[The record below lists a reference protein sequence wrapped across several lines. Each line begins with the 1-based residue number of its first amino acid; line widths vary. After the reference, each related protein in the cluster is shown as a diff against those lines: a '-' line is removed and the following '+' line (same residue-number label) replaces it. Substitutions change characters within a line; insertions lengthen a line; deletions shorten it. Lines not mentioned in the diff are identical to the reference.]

1 MPVSSTP
8 CNAVSMMTI
17 TQGLA
22 VAAVLAGAA
31 VGLAG
36 PASAD
41 PVDGSYT
48 ATMIDGGGIKKDGSM
63 ATFTLTSSC
72 GPDCINLNTG
82 SGSPFDLHRQG
93 NAWTG
98 TVEACTWTLDNSSL
112 VITRACPDQPNIV
125 IGLTKN
131 G

>member
-1 MPVSSTP
+1 MR
-8 CNAVSMMTI
+8 TI
-17 TQGLA
+17 TRGLA
-22 VAAVLAGAA
+22 TGIVLAGAA
-31 VGLAG
+31 VGLAS

-48 ATMIDGGGIKKDGSM
+48 ATMLDGGGVKKDGSTT
-63 ATFTLTSSC
+63 TFTLTSC

-82 SGSPFDLHRQG
+82 SGSPFDLRRQG
-93 NAWTG
+93 NVWVG
-98 TVEACTWTLDNSSL
+98 PVETCTWSLDNSSL
-112 VITRACPDQPNIV
+112 VITRTCPDQPNIV